1 VNTNS
6 RAVTLTWPVRHRF
19 PLPRASQECAQAG
32 RMSSDQ
38 SHNKAMNP
46 PAAAT
51 RRPRVMA
58 NVMPIA
64 NMRCQTSAHGEARSD
79 GCRPLVPQLLAL
91 TGNLSV
97 TTM

>member
-58 NVMPIA
+58 NV
-64 NMRCQTSAHGEARSD
+64 TWHGCHRRNKCDAIEGTCS
-79 GCRPLVPQLLAL
+79 GLQ
-91 TGNLSV
+91 
-97 TTM
+97 